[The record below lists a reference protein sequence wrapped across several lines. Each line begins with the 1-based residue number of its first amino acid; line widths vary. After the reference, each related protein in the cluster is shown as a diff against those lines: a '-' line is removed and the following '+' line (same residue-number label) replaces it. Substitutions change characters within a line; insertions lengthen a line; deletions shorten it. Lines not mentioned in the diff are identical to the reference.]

1 MIGRIFEQK
10 SLMRAVGSDES
21 QFVAVYGRRRIGK
34 TYLVRETLGKQF
46 CFEHSGIFG
55 ETFGGELSA
64 FRDSLVDSG
73 LKGCPE
79 LSNWTQAFRELRR
92 VIVASRQKRKVDVFR
107 DLVAHGKTVYLTMVT
122 SAGLLRNKHSGIV
135 QSEVTLDD
143 LFRA

>member
-1 MIGRIFEQK
+1 MIGRVLERK
-10 SLMRAVGSDES
+10 SLMRAVESDES

-34 TYLVRETLGKQF
+34 TYLVRETLGKLF

-55 ETFGGELSA
+55 ETLAGELSA
-64 FRDSLVDSG
+64 
-73 LKGCPE
+73 
-79 LSNWTQAFRELRR
+79 
-92 VIVASRQKRKVDVFR
+92 FR

-122 SAGLLRNKHSGIV
+122 SAGLARNAYTNSV